1 VTSLDTSLSRGLATI
16 RALGFGTAVLY
27 LLSRAFNRYCSFIS
41 VGEYYI
47 VARPTS
53 SKRLLSEIR
62 DKSILVLQIT
72 QDHPHIDALPRKR
85 DEIARRFA
93 GGAVCFLATRENR
106 VTGHLWVTLSPYRE
120 PFHRCEFSPQ
130 PPGRSAW
137 DFDMWIAPEERLGF
151 TFARLWDECNSYL
164 LAKNVNWTYSCV
176 SAFNLSAIR
185 AHQRMGMRK
194 MHKLVFWAVGPV
206 ELMLANVAPY
216 VALSLS
222 RSTFPLIKVS
232 ALTEAAST

>member
-1 VTSLDTSLSRGLATI
+1 MSDKLSRVKAAV
-16 RALGFGTAVLY
+16 RAFGWGTATLY
-27 LLSRAFNRYCSFIS
+27 ALSRALNRFCPYFSI
-41 VGEYYI
+41 GKYYV

-53 SKRLLSEIR
+53 YQRLLTADR
-62 DKSILVLQIT
+62 DTGIMVLQIT
-72 QDHPHIDALPRKR
+72 GDHPLIDALPRQR

-93 GGAVCFLATRENR
+93 GGAVCFLATRDNR

-120 PFHRCEFSPQ
+120 PFHRCEFAPQ

-151 TFARLWDECNSYL
+151 TFARLWDQCNSYL
-164 LAKNVNWTYSCV
+164 LGKGVSWTCSCV

-194 MHKLVFWAVGPV
+194 MHTLVFWSVGPV
-206 ELMLANVAPY
+206 ELLLANVAPY
-216 VALSLS
+216 IALSLS
-222 RSTFPLIKVS
+222 RSTFPLIKVT
-232 ALTEAAST
+232 APATGAAA